1 MGENMKIVISADS
14 TCDLTDEICKKYNI
28 HTNAMPFSLG
38 ENDLRH
44 DKVTGTTKDVFEYV
58 DKTGKLPTTSAYNEY
73 EYTEHFNK
81 LLKDYDAVIHISFS
95 WEISST
101 GRNARLAAENMQ
113 NVYTVDS
120 RNLSCG
126 FGLVALECAI
136 WAQMGKSVEEILA
149 HAEEVK
155 NKVQTSFLIDTLEYL
170 HKGGR
175 CSGVAKISAKLL
187 KIKPKIEIIDGKMEV
202 TKKYMGNINGCAL
215 RYCDELLNNSN
226 PDKTRAFIVS
236 SSPVE
241 AEEKIY
247 QKLKDFG
254 FEEIYK
260 VEAGPSIAI
269 HCGRKT
275 IGVMFLE
282 K

>member
-1 MGENMKIVISADS
+1 MGVNMKIVISADS
-14 TCDLTDEICKKYNI
+14 TCDLTEEICEKYNI

-38 ENDLRH
+38 ENDLRY
-44 DKVTGTTKDVFEYV
+44 DKVTGTTKDVFDYV
-58 DKTGKLPTTSAYNEY
+58 DRTGKLPTTSAYNEY
-73 EYTEHFNK
+73 EYTEHFNR
-81 LLKDYDAVIHISFS
+81 LLQDYDAVIHISFS

-101 GRNARLAAENMQ
+101 GRNARLAAENMK

-136 WAQMGKSVEEILA
+136 WAQMGKSVDEILA

-155 NKVQTSFLIDTLEYL
+155 NKVQTSFIIDTLEYL

-175 CSGVAKISAKLL
+175 CSGVARIGAQLL

-215 RYCDELLNNSN
+215 RYCDELLKESN
-226 PDKTRAFIVS
+226 PDKKRAFIVS
-236 SSPVE
+236 SSPVG

-260 VEAGPSIAI
+260 VEAGPSISI

-275 IGVMFLE
+275 IGVMFIE